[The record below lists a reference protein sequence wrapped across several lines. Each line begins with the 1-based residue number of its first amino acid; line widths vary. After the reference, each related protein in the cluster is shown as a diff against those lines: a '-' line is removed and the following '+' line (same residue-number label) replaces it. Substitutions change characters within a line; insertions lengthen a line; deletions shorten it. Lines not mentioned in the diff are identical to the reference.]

1 MTRCEADT
9 HDSQLSEAGR
19 LIVPRR
25 GDRHGPLSPLLL
37 VLTIVTGLVDAF
49 SYLCLG
55 RVLVANMTGN
65 IVFGGFALG
74 GAPGFTWWALLLSA
88 GAVMIGAWIGGNLIA
103 RHSHR
108 GRLLS
113 VASAIESAVLAGAW
127 LASLIAPQPY
137 VGVHLAVLIAIL
149 GVALGLQNATARS
162 LQVPDLAT
170 SVLTLTI
177 IGIAADTAARVG
189 SRWGRRSV
197 PVLTMFLGG
206 AAGAALVVSGLGPLD
221 LALSACLAAAV
232 AAAAATTFRS
242 TGAWTEWEPP
252 APPAALH
259 LRYRGRLH

>member
-1 MTRCEADT
+1 MTRGGADT
-9 HDSQLSEAGR
+9 RGGQLSEAGR

-37 VLTIVTGLVDAF
+37 ILTIVTGLVDAF

-74 GAPGFTWWALLLSA
+74 GTPGFTWWALLLAA
-88 GAVMIGAWIGGNLIA
+88 GAVMTGAWIGGIIA
-103 RHSHR
+103 RQSHR

-113 VASAIESAVLAGAW
+113 VAAAIESVLLAGAW
-127 LASLIAPQPY
+127 LASLIGPQPY
-137 VGVHLAVLIAIL
+137 AGVHLAVLIAIL

-162 LQVPDLAT
+162 LQVPDLTT

-177 IGIAADTAARVG
+177 IGIAADTATRAG

-206 AAGAALVVSGLGPLD
+206 AAGAALVASSLGPLD

-232 AAAAATTFRS
+232 AGAAAVTFRS
-242 TGAWTEWEPP
+242 TRAWTQWEPP
-252 APPAALH
+252 APPTAP
-259 LRYRGRLH
+259 RYRKRLH